1 MNQTLKQSVLELL
14 AAAKTH
20 IEAGETTLATEK
32 IDEAIAVVEN
42 EGVEPTSGDEGNTD
56 PENPPLPG
64 TGNNGV
70 IP

>member
-1 MNQTLKQSVLELL
+1 MNELTKQILLDLLE
-14 AAAKTH
+14 AAKAH
-20 IEAGETTLATEK
+20 IEAGEQSEAVEK
-32 IDEAIAVVEN
+32 IDSAIAVVEN
-42 EGVEPTSGDEGNTD
+42 EGVESAVEDD

>member
-1 MNQTLKQSVLELL
+1 MNELTKQILLDLLE
-14 AAAKTH
+14 AAKAH
-20 IEAGETTLATEK
+20 IEAGEQSEAVEK
-32 IDEAIAVVEN
+32 IDSAIAVVEN
-42 EGVEPTSGDEGNTD
+42 EGVEPAVEDD